1 MNGSTQRTSR
11 APAAVAHGVQ
21 PESESDRQR
30 WEACEDQPLSP
41 ALAED
46 CGAEARRSLS
56 ESQMG
61 WLVGVIENQIIP
73 RLLEAHADAA
83 PLDLAASMIDS
94 QLVADLAALVLA
106 NDVPALRARVQAM
119 RDDGVVLEAVF
130 LRVLAP
136 VARHLG
142 EMWDADLCDFTQV
155 TVGLWRLQQL
165 MYELSPAFQSAGRSV
180 NPLRRALLVP
190 VPGSQHTLGL
200 FMVAEFFRH
209 GGWDVWGD
217 PAARVDDLVQA
228 VRGERFDIVGFSVG
242 TESHLDQ
249 LSACITAIRKASAN
263 PAIKIMVGG
272 PAFTANPELAVF
284 VGADATAADAEQAVA
299 LAERLVA

>member
-1 MNGSTQRTSR
+1 MNGSTQRVSR
-11 APAAVAHGVQ
+11 AFALGGHSAQ
-21 PESESDRQR
+21 PERER

-41 ALAED
+41 ALDRAGGD
-46 CGAEARRSLS
+46 ARRSLS

-73 RLLEAHADAA
+73 RLLEAHVDQLPEG
-83 PLDLAASMIDS
+83 PLPSLIDPG
-94 QLVADLAALVLA
+94 LVPDLAALVLA
-106 NDVPALRARVQAM
+106 NDAAALRLRIDAM
-119 RDDGVVLEAVF
+119 RREGVVMEAIF

-165 MYELSPAFQSAGRSV
+165 MYELSPAFQSAGRSL

-217 PAARVDDLVQA
+217 PSASVDDLVLA
-228 VRGERFDIVGFSVG
+228 VRAERFDIVGFSVG

-249 LSACITAIRKASAN
+249 LSLCIAAIRRASCN
-263 PAIKIMVGG
+263 RAIKIMVGG
-272 PAFTANPELAVF
+272 PAIAANPDLAGL
-284 VGADATAADAEQAVA
+284 VGADSTAVDAAQAVT
-299 LAERLVA
+299 LAERLIRA